1 MDREA
6 LLLRSFKVL
15 NNNPR
20 KDPEALQILI
30 MKLLQINHKLGL
42 RCWEECLTTN
52 IEEIKKDLEYEDPR
66 SQKPDWWEQE
76 DDDDDWDETEDDW
89 DEEAEWDEDSEA
101 NTPKPPLNSFKRHSL
116 GWYIVWKIEEQACE
130 GEWFGNAFLDFGK
143 NKKLLNIIDTQLPVS
158 FAFRAYYPVGYLLRC
173 SHYKEAENV
182 LTALYKNENFHY
194 YSELWSKVTCDRHF
208 TGSHFPEHAYDDK
221 FILNKKMIE
230 FCFTW
235 IERIP
240 DEEEQAASVAY
251 AMELCEEN
259 KNFADM

>member
-76 DDDDDWDETEDDW
+76 DDDDDWD
-89 DEEAEWDEDSEA
+89 
-101 NTPKPPLNSFKRHSL
+101 
-116 GWYIVWKIEEQACE
+116 
-130 GEWFGNAFLDFGK
+130 
-143 NKKLLNIIDTQLPVS
+143 
-158 FAFRAYYPVGYLLRC
+158 
-173 SHYKEAENV
+173 
-182 LTALYKNENFHY
+182 
-194 YSELWSKVTCDRHF
+194 
-208 TGSHFPEHAYDDK
+208 DK